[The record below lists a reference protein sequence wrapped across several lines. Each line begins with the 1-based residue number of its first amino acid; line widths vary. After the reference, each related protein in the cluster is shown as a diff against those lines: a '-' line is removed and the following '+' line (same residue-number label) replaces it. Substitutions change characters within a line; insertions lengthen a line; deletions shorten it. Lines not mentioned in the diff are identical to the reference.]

1 LPLSDPGPEDLI
13 RILSLIPLPGEGGW
27 YRETYRSRVRIPAS
41 GLPEAYSGPRDAGTA
56 IYYLL
61 TSDTFSALHRLRGD
75 EIFHFYRG
83 DPVEMLHLRPDGTG
97 ATLTL
102 GPKPQE
108 GMHPQAVVPGG
119 VWQGARIAAGG
130 RYALLGC
137 TAAPGF
143 EFEDFE
149 LGKRDALLRLYPEH
163 AEMIRTLTRE

>member
-1 LPLSDPGPEDLI
+1 M
-13 RILSLIPLPGEGGW
+13 
-27 YRETYRSRVRIPAS
+27 RIPAS
-41 GLPEAYSGPRDAGTA
+41 GLPDSYRGPRVASTA

-75 EIFHFYRG
+75 EVFHFYRG

-97 ATLTL
+97 ATFTL

-108 GMHPQAVVPGG
+108 GMHPQIVVPGG
-119 VWQGARIAAGG
+119 VWQGARMVEGG

-137 TAAPGF
+137 TVAPGF

-149 LGKRDALLRLYPEH
+149 LGNRNDLLRDFPDH
-163 AEMIRTLTRE
+163 AEMIRALTRE